1 MWLSQSYAPGKWQPM
16 ANRKVRRDIDLY
28 AIDINFLQMSEID
41 MILDHRDSKEV
52 VYLLSC

>member
-1 MWLSQSYAPGKWQPM
+1 M

-28 AIDINFLQMSEID
+28 AVDINFLQISEID